1 MAQKHKPQQ
10 ANLVYLC
17 QVMNAVD
24 SILLLVHGIRNS
36 EQPHICG
43 TRQSIVQILRLD
55 DDLETL
61 PSRIYLADGLL

>member
-1 MAQKHKPQQ
+1 MD
-10 ANLVYLC
+10 V
-17 QVMNAVD
+17 VD
-24 SILLLVHGIRNS
+24 GILFLVHGIRNS

-43 TRQSIVQILRLD
+43 TRQSLVQVLRLD